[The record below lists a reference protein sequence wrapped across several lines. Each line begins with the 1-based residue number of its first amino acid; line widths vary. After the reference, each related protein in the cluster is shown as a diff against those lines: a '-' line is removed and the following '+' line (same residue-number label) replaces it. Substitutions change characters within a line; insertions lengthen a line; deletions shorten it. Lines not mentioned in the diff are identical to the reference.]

1 MRPTIYGIRHCDTM
15 KKAFAWLDEHG
26 VAYDFHDYKREPPP
40 PERLAAWARKVG
52 WEQLAN
58 TRGTTWRKLPD
69 AAKQGLD
76 ERSALAL
83 LAANP
88 SAIRRPIVEA
98 GGELLVG
105 FDAAAFARVLRPR

>member
-1 MRPTIYGIRHCDTM
+1 MRAKVYGIRHCDTM
-15 KKAFAWLDEHG
+15 RKAFAWLDEHG
-26 VAYDFHDYKREPPP
+26 VAYDFHDYKYAAPS
-40 PERLAAWARKVG
+40 PERLAAWARSVG

-58 TRGTTWRKLPD
+58 TRGTTWRKIPD
-69 AAKQGLD
+69 AAKLGLD

-98 GGELLVG
+98 GAELLVG
-105 FDAAAFARVLRPR
+105 